1 LPEVCVILV
10 VGATGSLGFEICRQ
24 LRGAGVAVAGLVR
37 SGSPRIDDLR
47 GLGVECREGDLK
59 DVESLNRA
67 CAGVEVVVTT
77 ATAVVSRRSGDSL
90 DTVDRDGQL
99 SLIKAARAA
108 GAQRFVYVSLSPNG
122 LPTYFVRIK
131 RQVEEAVR
139 ASGMHWVV
147 LQPTA
152 FMDIW
157 LSEQL
162 GWDLRRGRARIVGT
176 GSRKVSF
183 ISTGDV
189 ARFAVLAAL
198 DPRTTDRNL
207 VLGGPDALSW
217 IEIVELCQEITGRT
231 FRIQRVPTRMLRTM
245 ASLVRLFSRE
255 LSELMQLG
263 ANSAENEDVIDM
275 ASTLREFPMQMTS
288 IRDYVSQASR

>member
-1 LPEVCVILV
+1 MILV
-10 VGATGSLGFEICRQ
+10 VGATGRLGFEICRQ
-24 LRGAGVAVAGLVR
+24 LRGAGAAVAGIVR
-37 SGSPRIDDLR
+37 NGSPRIADLE
-47 GLGVECREGDLK
+47 GLGVDCREGDLK
-59 DVESLNRA
+59 DVDSLNRA
-67 CAGVEVVVTT
+67 CAGVEVIVSS

-90 DTVDRDGQL
+90 ETVDRDGQM
-99 SLIKAARAA
+99 SLVAAARAA

-122 LPTYFVRIK
+122 RPTYFVRIK

-152 FMDIW
+152 FIEIW

-162 GWDLRRGRARIVGT
+162 GWDLRRGKARIVGT
-176 GSRKVSF
+176 GTRKVSF
-183 ISTGDV
+183 ISMGDV
-189 ARFAVLAAL
+189 ARFTVLAAL
-198 DPRTTDRNL
+198 DLRTTNRNL
-207 VLGGPDALSW
+207 VLGGPDALSP
-217 IEIVELCQEITGRT
+217 IEIVELCQKITGRT
-231 FRIQRVPTRMLRTM
+231 FHVQHVPVWMLRTM

-263 ANSAENEDVIDM
+263 ANSAEDGDAIDM

-288 IRDYVSQASR
+288 IRDYVSQARR

>member
-1 LPEVCVILV
+1 MILV
-10 VGATGSLGFEICRQ
+10 VGATGRLGFEICRQ
-24 LRGAGVAVAGLVR
+24 LREAGVAVAGLVR
-37 SGSPRIDDLR
+37 SGSPRIADLE

-59 DVESLNRA
+59 DVDSLSRA
-67 CAGVEVVVTT
+67 CAGVEVIVSS
-77 ATAVVSRRSGDSL
+77 ATAVASRRSGDSL
-90 DTVDRDGQL
+90 ETVDRDGQM
-99 SLIKAARAA
+99 SLVAAARAA
-108 GAQRFVYVSLSPNG
+108 DVQRFVYVSVSPNG
-122 LPTYFVRIK
+122 RPTYFVRIK
-131 RQVEEAVR
+131 RQVADAVR

-157 LSEQL
+157 LSELL

-176 GSRKVSF
+176 GTRKVSF
-183 ISTGDV
+183 ISMGDV

-198 DPRTTDRNL
+198 DSRTTDRNL
-207 VLGGPDALSW
+207 ILGGPDSLSPN
-217 IEIVELCQEITGRT
+217 EIVELCQKVTGRT
-231 FRIQRVPTRMLRTM
+231 FRIQRVPVRMLRTM

-263 ANSAENEDVIDM
+263 AASAEDGDAIDM

-288 IRDYVSQASR
+288 IRDYVGQATR

>member
-1 LPEVCVILV
+1 MILV

-24 LRGAGVAVAGLVR
+24 LRGAGVAVVGLVR
-37 SGSPRIDDLR
+37 SGSPRLGDLEK
-47 GLGVECREGDLK
+47 LGVECRQGDLK
-59 DVESLNRA
+59 DLDSLNRA

-90 DTVDRDGQL
+90 ETVDRDGQV
-99 SLIKAARAA
+99 SLITAARAA

-122 LPTYFVRIK
+122 HPTYFVRIR

-139 ASGMHWVV
+139 ASGMQWVI

-176 GSRKVSF
+176 GTRRVSF
-183 ISTGDV
+183 ISSGDV

-198 DPRTTDRNL
+198 DPRTTNRNL
-207 VLGGPDALSW
+207 VLGGPNALSP
-217 IEIVELCQEITGRT
+217 IEIVDLCQEITGRS
-231 FRIQRVPTRMLRTM
+231 FRIQRVPVWMLRTM
-245 ASLVRLFSRE
+245 AGLVRLFSRE
-255 LSELMQLG
+255 LSELMWLG
-263 ANSAENEDVIDM
+263 VFSAEDGDVIDM
-275 ASTLREFPMQMTS
+275 APTLREFPMQMTS
-288 IRDYVSQASR
+288 IRDRVSQASR